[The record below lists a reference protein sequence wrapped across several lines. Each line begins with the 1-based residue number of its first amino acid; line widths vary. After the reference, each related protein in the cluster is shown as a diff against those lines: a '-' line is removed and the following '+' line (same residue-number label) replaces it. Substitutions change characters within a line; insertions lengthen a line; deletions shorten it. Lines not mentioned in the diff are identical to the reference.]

1 MSENEQVNELEQLR
15 EDMQTGKRDLI
26 GLKERRRGLEGR
38 SKCMSER
45 EMEIKG
51 ATAREE
57 DIELDN
63 PEAISASVCPSACLL
78 PVV

>member
-1 MSENEQVNELEQLR
+1 MSENEQVNELKQLR

-51 ATAREE
+51 ATA
-57 DIELDN
+57 
-63 PEAISASVCPSACLL
+63 
-78 PVV
+78 